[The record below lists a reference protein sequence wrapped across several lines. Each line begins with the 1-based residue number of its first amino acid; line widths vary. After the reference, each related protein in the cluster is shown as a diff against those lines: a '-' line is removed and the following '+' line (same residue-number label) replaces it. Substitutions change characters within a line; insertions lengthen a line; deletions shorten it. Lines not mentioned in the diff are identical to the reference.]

1 MCAGSIEYAIVRDRV
16 IAIDASEMQV
26 CAHCL
31 GIDCICTGDRSAG
44 SMHICRIESSCVR
57 DRMCTGSSHT
67 PACGIQAGARDRE
80 LRRAS
85 GRQEGMYCTVRR
97 ALRLVW
103 YCTVRRA
110 RRVVPYCTVRRVV
123 LYCTVRRARSRGS
136 VGTVRTRM
144 ERRRRELWNWTNR
157 DTQTASRTWC
167 GRTTPRPVP

>member
-67 PACGIQAGARDRE
+67 PACGIYPSQ
-80 LRRAS
+80 L
-85 GRQEGMYCTVRR
+85 
-97 ALRLVW
+97 
-103 YCTVRRA
+103 
-110 RRVVPYCTVRRVV
+110 P
-123 LYCTVRRARSRGS
+123 
-136 VGTVRTRM
+136 RTRTYGSI
-144 ERRRRELWNWTNR
+144 EITY
-157 DTQTASRTWC
+157 DKYD
-167 GRTTPRPVP
+167 

>member
-110 RRVVPYCTVRRVV
+110 R
-123 LYCTVRRARSRGS
+123 SRGS